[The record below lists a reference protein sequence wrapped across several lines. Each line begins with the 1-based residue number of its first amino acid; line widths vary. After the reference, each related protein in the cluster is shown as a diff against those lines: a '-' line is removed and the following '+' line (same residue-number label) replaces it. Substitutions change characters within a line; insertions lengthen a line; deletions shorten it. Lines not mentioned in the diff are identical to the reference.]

1 MIQSDITY
9 WQKTFPANVNIKV
22 TIDKWQWMCKRQWAQ
37 SDTQTN
43 KNVPVRAELFN
54 NKHTLLYKKHTVF
67 ILIGNKDK
75 K

>member
-1 MIQSDITY
+1 
-9 WQKTFPANVNIKV
+9 
-22 TIDKWQWMCKRQWAQ
+22 MCKRQWAQ